1 MTTEARVYI
10 VKDRLNQ
17 STRLIRANNPAQA
30 LRYVANDQF
39 AVSTAKANDLVALL
53 GSNIAVENATLT
65 IEAVH
70 SEQAA

>member
-30 LRYVANDQF
+30 LRFVAIDQF
-39 AVSTAKANDLVALL
+39 DVAPAKTNDLVALL
-53 GSNIAVENATLT
+53 GTSIQVENATLT
-65 IEAVH
+65 LEAVN
-70 SEQAA
+70 SNAA